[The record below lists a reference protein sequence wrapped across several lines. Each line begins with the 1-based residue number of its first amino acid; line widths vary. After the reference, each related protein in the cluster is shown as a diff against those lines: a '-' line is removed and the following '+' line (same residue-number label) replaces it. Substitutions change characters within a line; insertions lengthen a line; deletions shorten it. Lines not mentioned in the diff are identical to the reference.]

1 LKKQIRV
8 LNMPIVKKQV
18 STGLKKVGSA
28 GPKPEK
34 ESDAGFE
41 TEEGSSGVEP
51 EGEVASGG
59 MERIATGIAG
69 LDEMLNGGIP
79 ARRHVA
85 IYGGPGCGKTSFCF
99 EFIYQGAKRGQAGLY
114 ISLEETTDDILENMK
129 STFPM
134 MTDVPALIKSRKME
148 IVKPDKLEME
158 EVANL
163 LEERIVSNDVKR
175 AVIDSATMIRM
186 AFAQEIEY
194 RQTLFEF
201 LSLLRNLDCTTLTT
215 VEATSPVKE
224 NVRFDIE
231 HFVMDGIINLYN
243 LDREERRIRALEIF
257 KMRGTDH
264 SRDLVPFKVTP
275 QGIKVYVGEKV
286 F

>member
-1 LKKQIRV
+1 
-8 LNMPIVKKQV
+8 M
-18 STGLKKVGSA
+18 
-28 GPKPEK
+28 EK
-34 ESDAGFE
+34 
-41 TEEGSSGVEP
+41 
-51 EGEVASGG
+51 
-59 MERIATGIAG
+59 IATGILG

-79 ARRHVA
+79 SRRHVA
-85 IYGGPGCGKTSFCF
+85 VYGGPGSGKTSFCF
-99 EFIYQGAKRGQAGLY
+99 EFLYRGAKMDQPGLY
-114 ISLEETTDDILENMK
+114 ISLEETKDDIVDNMK
-129 STFPM
+129 NTFPM
-134 MTDVPALIKSRKME
+134 LAEDVNGLLKSKKLE

-163 LEERIVSNDVKR
+163 LEDRIVSSDVKR

-186 AFAQEIEY
+186 AFGKEIEY

-215 VEATSPVKE
+215 VEATSAKKDE
-224 NVRFDIE
+224 MHYDIE

-264 SRDLVPFKVTP
+264 SRDLVQFKVTP
-275 QGIKVYVGEKV
+275 KGIKVYVGEKV

>member
-1 LKKQIRV
+1 MDRV
-8 LNMPIVKKQV
+8 K
-18 STGLKKVGSA
+18 
-28 GPKPEK
+28 
-34 ESDAGFE
+34 
-41 TEEGSSGVEP
+41 
-51 EGEVASGG
+51 
-59 MERIATGIAG
+59 TGITG

-85 IYGGPGCGKTSFCF
+85 LYGGPGAGKTSFAF
-99 EFIYQGAKRGQAGLY
+99 EFLYRGAIAGENGLY
-114 ISLEETTDDILENMK
+114 ISLEETSEDIVANMK
-129 STFPM
+129 NTFTM
-134 MTDVPALIKSRKME
+134 LTDIDNVVKQKKLE
-148 IVKPDKLEME
+148 IVKPDKLELE

-163 LEERIVSNDVKR
+163 LEDRITENDVKR
-175 AVIDSATMIRM
+175 AVIDSATMIRLS
-186 AFAQEIEY
+186 FTKEIEY

-201 LSLLRNLDCTTLTT
+201 LSLLRNLDCTSLTT
-215 VEATSPVKE
+215 LEAGTGNKSE
-224 NVRFDIE
+224 FTYDIE
-231 HFVMDGIINLYN
+231 HFVMDGIINIYN

>member
-1 LKKQIRV
+1 MDRV
-8 LNMPIVKKQV
+8 K
-18 STGLKKVGSA
+18 
-28 GPKPEK
+28 
-34 ESDAGFE
+34 
-41 TEEGSSGVEP
+41 
-51 EGEVASGG
+51 
-59 MERIATGIAG
+59 TGIVG
-69 LDEMLNGGIP
+69 MDEMLNGGIP
-79 ARRHVA
+79 MRRHVA
-85 IYGGPGCGKTSFCF
+85 IYGGPGAGKTSFCF
-99 EFIYQGAKRGQAGLY
+99 EYLYRGAKAGENGVY
-114 ISLEETTDDILENMK
+114 VSLEETTDDLIENMA

-134 MTDVPALIKSRKME
+134 FTDIKELIKSKKLE
-148 IVKPDKLEME
+148 IVKPDKLELE
-158 EVANL
+158 SVADL
-163 LEERIVSNDVKR
+163 IEDRIAENDVKR

-186 AFAQEIEY
+186 AFAKEVEY

-215 VEATSPVKE
+215 VEATTAKKE
-224 NVRFDIE
+224 EMHFDIE

-275 QGIKVYVGEKV
+275 QGLKVYVGEKV